1 MNSIVRNTTRLI
13 SRSFSTSSVRQ
24 CAQPPKLKPK
34 QFFGPITWK
43 SMAGTAIVG
52 GGLTG
57 FMLYVRQEKQAALDR
72 ERQRQL
78 GKAKIGGEFEL
89 VDSEVTTRKI

>member
-1 MNSIVRNTTRLI
+1 
-13 SRSFSTSSVRQ
+13 
-24 CAQPPKLKPK
+24 
-34 QFFGPITWK
+34 
-43 SMAGTAIVG
+43 MAGTAIVG

-89 VDSEVTTRKI
+89 VDSEVTTSKI